1 MELDTLYLFT
11 GSEEPVIRTRI
22 NRLIDELSKIPST
35 VIKYDIDLT
44 SLKKIIAD
52 AVTIPF
58 LEEQKIFVL
67 KNPKFLTTATVT
79 NEIKGFNSYL
89 LNPNPTS
96 IIIIDATNTN
106 INPESLIYKTLLKK
120 ASVIDIKRLED
131 IELGGII
138 IRKLSLNGVSI
149 RDDALKLLLEHLNH
163 NLIRTENEIE
173 KLSLYAG
180 PGGVITTDDIM
191 LLVNKDLDDD
201 IFNLAKAIVT
211 KDRSKII
218 RIYNEL
224 SLNTNDT
231 LGILGMISKAFI
243 ELLITSKLL
252 LAGYNNQD
260 IATLCNISKG
270 RAYYLI
276 KDAKNFKI
284 EELNRYIENLA
295 ELDYKIKTGQ
305 ISKNVGF
312 ELLLLKI

>member
-11 GSEEPVIRTRI
+11 GTEEPVIKTRI
-22 NRLIDELSKIPST
+22 KRLVDELSKTPST
-35 VIKYDIDLT
+35 VIKYDLDIV
-44 SLKKIIAD
+44 SLKKVVSD

-58 LEEQKIFVL
+58 LDEQKIFIL
-67 KNPKFLTTATVT
+67 RNPKFLTTAQETAD
-79 NEIKGFNSYL
+79 IKEFNQYL
-89 LNPNPTS
+89 LKPNPTS
-96 IIIIDATNTN
+96 IIIIDATSIN
-106 INPESLIYKTLLKK
+106 INNESIIYKTLMKT
-120 ASVIDIKRLED
+120 ASIIDVKRLED

-149 RDDALKLLLEHLNH
+149 KDDALKLLLSYLNH
-163 NLIRTENEIE
+163 NLVRTENEIE

-180 PGGVITTDDIM
+180 NGGTISVDDVK
-191 LLVNKDLDDD
+191 LLVNKDLEDD

-211 KDRSKII
+211 KNRANILS
-218 RIYNEL
+218 IYNEL

-252 LAGYNNQD
+252 RAGYNNQD
-260 IATLCNISKG
+260 IATICNISKG

-276 KDAKNFKI
+276 KDAKNFQI
-284 EELNRYIENLA
+284 EDLQRYIDNLA

-305 ISKNVGF
+305 ISKNIGL
-312 ELLLLKI
+312 ELLLLKL